1 MNTLQFNQNVA
12 RIEDLLFGFA
22 MKLTKNRENAKDLMQ
37 ETLTKA
43 FDKRERFKINSNFKA
58 WATTIMYNS
67 FINGYRKRKTMNQV
81 NASVEDVPFII
92 NKSSSMG
99 NPTSVILH
107 KELINLVNSLED
119 DFKVPFLMSYRGFQY
134 DEIAAKMDM
143 PIGTIKSRIFYA
155 RKKLRAKI
163 DARYDVN
170 ALRAS
175 QYA

>member
-1 MNTLQFNQNVA
+1 MNTLQFNENVG

-43 FDKRERFKINSNFKA
+43 FAKRDRFKVDSNFKA
-58 WATTIMYNS
+58 WSTTIMYNS

-92 NKSSSMG
+92 NKTSSMG
-99 NPTSVILH
+99 NPNSVILH
-107 KELINLVNSLED
+107 KELINLIDSLDD

-134 DEIAAKMDM
+134 DEIAAKLDM
-143 PIGTIKSRIFYA
+143 PIGTVKSRIFYA

-163 DARYDVN
+163 DARYDIDT
-170 ALRAS
+170 LRQS